1 MAKSREKWWACGVVL
16 QLLALCAMITACTNT
31 KHRAPG
37 PQSAEPPPHLRRAG
51 AFRGLMALRLSL
63 CGGSDDDEIPQI
75 RRAMEELKWRRRS
88 ASPHGMRGR
97 PAFNATADRE
107 ARVRKILEEQRV
119 KRHDRFAQVRDEV
132 RHARSKSA
140 PSPSPP
146 LAAGRSGGGGGIA
159 KFAGSGGWNLTGVS
173 DQIWATES
181 RPGSNSTGTFL
192 NWTSVVSRAII
203 KTSASA
209 DVLSHL
215 RGGGS
220 ESEGHDPDSDARQTA
235 LEADAWGDEVSKD
248 AEGDDDSS
256 EESESS
262 ERAWNMDGA
271 TLPPLSDSSVSDSAS
286 AAGRQDASAADHGRS
301 ARRNRLQDAHS
312 DEVMVEQAA
321 HGEPE
326 GKELGM
332 DYTSASCVSAAASED
347 EHVVGVGAGGKGAS
361 ALHGDQ
367 PPARVAA
374 GGDKERGEKVPRER
388 ASLLRKA
395 AGGDVE
401 AQVEVGLGLLSGPPA
416 KRSPQRGLMWLKKAA
431 RAGEDVILFIHVLI
445 FYFHAHARTH
455 TVMMIFLCSSRAC
468 TVMHQSYMQIRA
480 CMHAHMQDVLL
491 DTPPRYFFSSL
502 ASATRGDH
510 LRQQCADSLHA
521 CDASSSWLRCS
532 FAIYASH
539 ACRPCPNS
547 PPSIA
552 HKHTHTHTRTHT
564 HTHTHTHNRLFRRIC
579 RTSGSARAAYNVAI
593 ACAPKSVAAGTSRQT
608 SDRGHPALH
617 NETTALRY
625 LRCARYT
632 WSVFTLIPSLF
643 YLHLRSLL
651 TKMRPTA

>member
-1 MAKSREKWWACGVVL
+1 MSKRTWQRTKNLATNRCQVRLPNCFVFEKNKIYRKRVSGAGVMRARVRQNASEENTTSLRAHAMAKGREKWWARGVVL
-16 QLLALCAMITACTNT
+16 QLLALFAMITACT

-37 PQSAEPPPHLRRAG
+37 PQSAAPPHLRRAG

-107 ARVRKILEEQRV
+107 ARVRKMLDEQRV

-146 LAAGRSGGGGGIA
+146 LAARSRGGGGIA
-159 KFAGSGGWNLTGVS
+159 QFAGSGGWNLTGVS
-173 DQIWATES
+173 DQIWATEP

-220 ESEGHDPDSDARQTA
+220 ESESRDPDSDARRTA
-235 LEADAWGDEVSKD
+235 LEADAWGDEDSKD
-248 AEGDDDSS
+248 AEGDDDSD
-256 EESESS
+256 SS
-262 ERAWNMDGA
+262 ERAWNMNGA

-286 AAGRQDASAADHGRS
+286 AAGHQDASAADHGRS
-301 ARRNRLQDAHS
+301 ARRNRLQDEHS

-332 DYTSASCVSAAASED
+332 DDSSVSCVSAAAREG
-347 EHVVGVGAGGKGAS
+347 EHVVGEGAS
-361 ALHGDQ
+361 ALHGAQ

-388 ASLLRKA
+388 ASLLKKA

-431 RAGEDVILFIHVLI
+431 RAGEDVILLFMFYLFI
-445 FYFHAHARTH
+445 F
-455 TVMMIFLCSSRAC
+455 
-468 TVMHQSYMQIRA
+468 
-480 CMHAHMQDVLL
+480 
-491 DTPPRYFFSSL
+491 
-502 ASATRGDH
+502 
-510 LRQQCADSLHA
+510 
-521 CDASSSWLRCS
+521 
-532 FAIYASH
+532 
-539 ACRPCPNS
+539 
-547 PPSIA
+547 
-552 HKHTHTHTRTHT
+552 THTHAHT
-564 HTHTHTHNRLFRRIC
+564 
-579 RTSGSARAAYNVAI
+579 
-593 ACAPKSVAAGTSRQT
+593 Q
-608 SDRGHPALH
+608 
-617 NETTALRY
+617 
-625 LRCARYT
+625 
-632 WSVFTLIPSLF
+632 
-643 YLHLRSLL
+643 
-651 TKMRPTA
+651 